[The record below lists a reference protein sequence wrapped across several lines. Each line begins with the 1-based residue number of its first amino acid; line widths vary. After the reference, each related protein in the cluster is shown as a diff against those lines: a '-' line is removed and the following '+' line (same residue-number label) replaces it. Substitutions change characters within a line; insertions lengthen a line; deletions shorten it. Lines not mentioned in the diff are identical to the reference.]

1 MGKVCFILAELFCVL
16 VFERGRVRVFK
27 GGVLRWRG
35 YCRGREGEG
44 GRVESGEGYVL
55 YIYWR
60 RFGEGFAWGLGG
72 RQEIGLALCGMLWWK
87 IRAVLGYWAQK

>member
-1 MGKVCFILAELFCVL
+1 MGKVCFILAEFFCVL

-44 GRVESGEGYVL
+44 GSVESGGG
-55 YIYWR
+55 IYWR
-60 RFGEGFAWGLGG
+60 RFGKDLRGD
-72 RQEIGLALCGMLWWK
+72 
-87 IRAVLGYWAQK
+87 